1 MRILITSRNYRP
13 QKGGIE
19 TYLHHLALEMVS
31 QGHAICVVASYSEG
45 CKAFD
50 RKQPFI
56 TKRIPR
62 RLFWTP
68 IWTLR
73 LFYYA
78 LSAGSDVVINGE
90 WRSGIHTYLI
100 RHLMPF
106 QYFTI
111 AHGTELQDTNLT
123 WKHRIWKRLGF
134 LRYKILQASDGIFP
148 NSAYT
153 KSLLQEMGL
162 SMGKIHIVNPAVDPK
177 EFYPDQ
183 KPNYLIRKYGI
194 EDHKVILSASRLV
207 PHKGHETVIRAL
219 PKVCRQIPQ
228 IKYLILG
235 AGHHQNY
242 LKELVKDLN
251 LESYVIFTG
260 FVTDSDLK
268 DYYNLADVF
277 IMLSQAMENFCQVE
291 GFGIAFLEAN
301 ACATP
306 VIGGKSG
313 GVEEAVLHGQTG
325 SVIDSFSADDCADT
339 LIQYLENPEFA
350 TAQGKA
356 GRLRVETEL
365 NWTAS
370 TERMLAI
377 IESDSSY
384 GSNPVSDL
392 EVIR

>member
-31 QGHAICVVASYSEG
+31 QGHAVCVVASYSEE

-78 LSAGSDVVINGE
+78 LSTESDVVINGE

-111 AHGTELQDTNLT
+111 AHGTELQDTDLT

-162 SMGKIHIVNPAVDPK
+162 SMGKTHIVNPAVDPK

-183 KPNYLIRKYGI
+183 KPNYLFRKYGLK
-194 EDHKVILSASRLV
+194 DHKVILSVSRLV

-219 PKVCRQIPQ
+219 PKVCRQIPRL
-228 IKYLILG
+228 KYVIAG
-235 AGHHQNY
+235 TGHHRTY

-251 LESYVIFTG
+251 LEPYVIFAD
-260 FVTDSDLK
+260 FVEDSDLR

-277 IMLSQAMENFCQVE
+277 IMLSQTRERFCQVE

-313 GVEEAVLHGQTG
+313 GVEDAVLHGQTG
-325 SVIDSFSADDCADT
+325 SVIDPFSVDDCADT
-339 LIQYLENPEFA
+339 LIQYLENPELA
-350 TAQGKA
+350 AARGKA
-356 GRLRVETEL
+356 GRLKVEREL

-370 TERMLAI
+370 TKRMLAI
-377 IESDSSY
+377 IE
-384 GSNPVSDL
+384 
-392 EVIR
+392 EIRV

>member
-13 QKGGIE
+13 KGGGIA

-31 QGHAICVVASYSEG
+31 QGHCICVVASYSEG

-56 TKRIPR
+56 TKRIHQC
-62 RLFWTP
+62 LFWTP

-153 KSLLQEMGL
+153 KSLLKDLGL
-162 SMGKIHIVNPAVDPK
+162 PMTTTHIVNPAVDPK
-177 EFYPDQ
+177 EFYPGQ
-183 KPNYLIRKYGI
+183 KPNYLIKKYGLK
-194 EDHKVILSASRLV
+194 DHKVILSASRLV
-207 PHKGHETVIRAL
+207 PHKGHKTVIQAL
-219 PKVCRQIPQ
+219 PKVCRRIPRL
-228 IKYLILG
+228 KYFIIG
-235 AGHHQNY
+235 AGHHRNY
-242 LKELVKDLN
+242 LKELVKYLN
-251 LESYVIFTG
+251 LQQYVIFTG
-260 FVTDSDLK
+260 FVTDSDLR

-277 IMLSQAMENFCQVE
+277 IMLSQVRENFCQIE

-325 SVIDSFSADDCADT
+325 SVIDPFSTHDCADT

-350 TAQGKA
+350 ASQGRA
-356 GRLRVETEL
+356 GRLRIEREL
-365 NWTAS
+365 NWNAS
-370 TERMLAI
+370 TERMISI
-377 IESDSSY
+377 IESDDSY
-384 GSNPVSDL
+384 GSNPASD
-392 EVIR
+392 

>member
-13 QKGGIE
+13 KEGGIE

-31 QGHAICVVASYSEG
+31 QGHSICVVASHCGG

-50 RKQPFI
+50 IKQPFI
-56 TKRIPR
+56 TKRISQH
-62 RLFWTP
+62 LFWTP

-100 RHLMPF
+100 RHLMAF

-111 AHGTELQDTNLT
+111 AHGTELQDTDLT
-123 WKHRIWKRLGF
+123 WKYRIWKRLGF

-162 SMGKIHIVNPAVDPK
+162 PMATTHIVNPAVDPK
-177 EFYPDQ
+177 AYYPTQ
-183 KPNYLIRKYGI
+183 KPNDLIRKYGLK
-194 EDHKVILSASRLV
+194 DHKVILSVSRLV

-228 IKYLILG
+228 IKYLIAG
-235 AGHHQNY
+235 TGHHRNY
-242 LKELVKDLN
+242 LEKLVKSLN
-251 LESYVIFTG
+251 LQQYVIFTG
-260 FVTDSDLK
+260 FVTDNDLR

-277 IMLSQAMENFCQVE
+277 IMLSQTRESFCQVE

-313 GVEEAVLHGQTG
+313 GVEDAVLHGQTG
-325 SVIDSFSADDCADT
+325 SVIDPYSVDDCADT

-350 TAQGKA
+350 TTQGRA
-356 GRLRVETEL
+356 GRLRIEREL

-370 TERMLAI
+370 TERMIAI
-377 IESDSSY
+377 IE
-384 GSNPVSDL
+384 
-392 EVIR
+392 EIRV

>member
-1 MRILITSRNYRP
+1 MRILITARNYRP
-13 QKGGIE
+13 KEGGIE

-45 CKAFD
+45 GKAFD

-56 TKRIPR
+56 TKRIYR
-62 RLFWTP
+62 RLFFTP

-78 LSAGSDVVINGE
+78 LSEKIDVVINGE

-111 AHGTELQDTNLT
+111 AHGTELQDTDIT
-123 WKHRIWKRLGF
+123 WKYRVWKRLGF

-148 NSAYT
+148 NSAFT
-153 KSLLQEMGL
+153 KSILKEMGL
-162 SMGKIHIVNPAVDPK
+162 PMATTHSVNPAVDPK
-177 EFYPDQ
+177 AFYPTQ
-183 KPNYLIRKYGI
+183 KPNDLTKKYGVK
-194 EDHKVILSASRLV
+194 DHKVILSVSRLV

-219 PKVCRQIPQ
+219 PKVCRRIPQ
-228 IKYLILG
+228 VKYFI
-235 AGHHQNY
+235 AGTGPHRNY
-242 LKELVKDLN
+242 LEELVKDLN
-251 LESYVIFTG
+251 LEQYVIFTG
-260 FVTDSDLK
+260 FVTDDDLR

-277 IMLSQAMENFCQVE
+277 IMLSQVREHFCQVE
-291 GFGIAFLEAN
+291 GFGIAFLEAS

-313 GVEEAVLHGQTG
+313 GVEDAVLHGQTG
-325 SVIDSFSADDCADT
+325 SVIDPFSADDCANT
-339 LIQYLENPEFA
+339 LIQYLENSEFA
-350 TAQGKA
+350 MAQGKA

-365 NWTAS
+365 NWTAT

-377 IESDSSY
+377 IE
-384 GSNPVSDL
+384 
-392 EVIR
+392 EIMR

>member
-1 MRILITSRNYRP
+1 MRILITSRNYLP

-50 RKQPFI
+50 RKQPFL
-56 TKRIPR
+56 TKRIHR

-123 WKHRIWKRLGF
+123 WKHRIWKQLGF

-162 SMGKIHIVNPAVDPK
+162 PMATTHIVNPAVDPK
-177 EFYPDQ
+177 EFYPAQ
-183 KPNYLIRKYGI
+183 KPNYLIRKYGLK
-194 EDHKVILSASRLV
+194 DHKVILSASRLV

-219 PKVCRQIPQ
+219 PKVCRRIPRL
-228 IKYLILG
+228 KYIIVG
-235 AGHHQNY
+235 AGHHRNY
-242 LKELVKDLN
+242 LKELIKDLN
-251 LESYVIFTG
+251 LEQYVIFTG
-260 FVTDSDLK
+260 FVTDSDLRN
-268 DYYNLADVF
+268 YYNLADVF
-277 IMLSQAMENFCQVE
+277 IMLSQVRENFCQVE

-325 SVIDSFSADDCADT
+325 SVIDPFSADDCADT
-339 LIQYLENPEFA
+339 LIQYLENPGLA
-350 TAQGKA
+350 AAQGRA

-370 TERMLAI
+370 TERLISIM
-377 IESDSSY
+377 ESDNSY
-384 GSNPVSDL
+384 DSNRASG
-392 EVIR
+392 

>member
-50 RKQPFI
+50 SKQPFI
-56 TKRIPR
+56 TKRISR

-90 WRSGIHTYLI
+90 WRSGIHTYFI
-100 RHLMPF
+100 RHWMPF

-111 AHGTELQDTNLT
+111 AHGTELQDTDLT

-148 NSAYT
+148 NSTYT

-162 SMGKIHIVNPAVDPK
+162 SMRKIHIVNPAVDPK
-177 EFYPDQ
+177 VFYPAQ
-183 KPNYLIRKYGI
+183 KPNYLIRKYGLK
-194 EDHKVILSASRLV
+194 DHKVILSASRLV

-219 PKVCRQIPQ
+219 PKVCRRIPRL
-228 IKYLILG
+228 KYVIVG
-235 AGHHQNY
+235 AGYHRNY

-251 LESYVIFTG
+251 LEPYVIFTG
-260 FVTDSDLK
+260 FVTDSDLR

-277 IMLSQAMENFCQVE
+277 IMLSQAMKNFCQVE

-313 GVEEAVLHGQTG
+313 GVEDAVLHDQTG
-325 SVIDSFSADDCADT
+325 SVIDPFSADDCADT
-339 LIQYLENPEFA
+339 LIQYLKNPEFA

-356 GRLRVETEL
+356 GRLRVETEM
-365 NWTAS
+365 NWPAS

-377 IESDSSY
+377 IENDSS
-384 GSNPVSDL
+384 
-392 EVIR
+392 

>member
-13 QKGGIE
+13 KEGGIE

-31 QGHAICVVASYSEG
+31 QGHTICVVASYSEG

-56 TKRIPR
+56 TKRIHR

-78 LSAGSDVVINGE
+78 LSAESDAVINGE

-111 AHGTELQDTNLT
+111 AHGTELRETDLT
-123 WKHRIWKRLGF
+123 LKHRIWKRLGF
-134 LRYKILQASDGIFP
+134 LRYKVLDASDGLFP

-162 SMGKIHIVNPAVDPK
+162 PMATTHIVNPAVDPK
-177 EFYPDQ
+177 AFYPTG
-183 KPNYLIRKYGI
+183 KPNHLIQKYGLK
-194 EDHKVILSASRLV
+194 DHKVILSASRLV

-219 PKVCRQIPQ
+219 PKVCRQIPRLKYV
-228 IKYLILG
+228 IVGTGYHRNCLEGLVKYL
-235 AGHHQNY
+235 N
-242 LKELVKDLN
+242 LKP
-251 LESYVIFTG
+251 YVRFTG
-260 FVTDSDLK
+260 FVADSDLR

-277 IMLSQAMENFCQVE
+277 IMLSQVREHFCQIE

-313 GVEEAVLHGQTG
+313 GVEDAVLHGQTG
-325 SVIDSFSADDCADT
+325 SIIDPFSADDCADT
-339 LIQYLENPEFA
+339 LIQYLENPELA
-350 TAQGKA
+350 TSQGRA
-356 GRLRVETEL
+356 GRLRVEREL
-365 NWTAS
+365 NWTAA
-370 TERMLAI
+370 TKRMLTI
-377 IESDSSY
+377 IE
-384 GSNPVSDL
+384 
-392 EVIR
+392 EITI

>member
-1 MRILITSRNYRP
+1 M
-13 QKGGIE
+13 E

-31 QGHAICVVASYSEG
+31 QGHSVCVVASYSEE

-50 RKQPFI
+50 RKQPFT
-56 TKRIPR
+56 TKRISR
-62 RLFWTP
+62 HLFWTP

-73 LFYYA
+73 LFYYT
-78 LSAGSDVVINGE
+78 LSAGTDVVINGE
-90 WRSGIHTYLI
+90 WRSGIHAYLI

-111 AHGTELQDTNLT
+111 SHGTELQDTNLT
-123 WKHRIWKRLGF
+123 LKDRIWKRLGC

-162 SMGKIHIVNPAVDPK
+162 PMATTHIVNPAVDPK
-177 EFYPDQ
+177 SFYPT
-183 KPNYLIRKYGI
+183 KRPNHLVQKYGLKN
-194 EDHKVILSASRLV
+194 HKVILSVSRLV

-219 PKVCRQIPQ
+219 PKVCRRIPRF
-228 IKYLILG
+228 KYII
-235 AGHHQNY
+235 AGTGPHRNY
-242 LKELVKDLN
+242 LEELVKNLN
-251 LESYVIFTG
+251 LEPYVIFTG
-260 FVTDSDLK
+260 FVTDHDLR

-277 IMLSQAMENFCQVE
+277 IMLSQVREHFCQVE

-313 GVEEAVLHGQTG
+313 GVEDAVLHGQTG
-325 SVIDSFSADDCADT
+325 SVIDPFSEDDCADT

-350 TAQGKA
+350 AAQGKA

-370 TERMLAI
+370 TRRMLAI
-377 IESDSSY
+377 IE
-384 GSNPVSDL
+384 
-392 EVIR
+392 EIMR

>member
-31 QGHAICVVASYSEG
+31 QGHAVCIVASYSEG

-56 TKRIPR
+56 TKRIYR

-78 LSAGSDVVINGE
+78 FKAESDVVINGE
-90 WRSGIHTYLI
+90 WRSSIHTYLI
-100 RHLMPF
+100 RPLMAF

-162 SMGKIHIVNPAVDPK
+162 PMATTHIVNPAVDPK
-177 EFYPDQ
+177 EFYPTQ
-183 KPNYLIRKYGI
+183 KPNDLIKKYGVK
-194 EDHKVILSASRLV
+194 DHRVILSVSRLV

-219 PKVCRQIPQ
+219 PKVCRRIPQ
-228 IKYLILG
+228 IKYFI
-235 AGHHQNY
+235 AGTGPHRNY
-242 LKELVKDLN
+242 LEELVKDLN
-251 LESYVIFTG
+251 LEPYVIFTG
-260 FVTDSDLK
+260 FVADSDLR
-268 DYYNLADVF
+268 DYYNLADIF

-313 GVEEAVLHGQTG
+313 GVEDAVLHGQTG
-325 SVIDSFSADDCADT
+325 SVIDPFSADDCADT

-350 TAQGKA
+350 DSHGEA

-365 NWTAS
+365 NWAAS
-370 TERMLAI
+370 TKRMLAI
-377 IESDSSY
+377 IEEII
-384 GSNPVSDL
+384 G
-392 EVIR
+392 

>member
-1 MRILITSRNYRP
+1 MRILIASRNYRP
-13 QKGGIE
+13 KEGGIE
-19 TYLHHLALEMVS
+19 TYFYHLALELVS
-31 QGHAICVVASYSEG
+31 QGHSVCVVASYSEG

-56 TKRIPR
+56 TKRIHR

-78 LSAGSDVVINGE
+78 LSAGSDVLINGE

-100 RHLMPF
+100 RHLKPF

-123 WKHRIWKRLGF
+123 WKHRIWKQLGF

-162 SMGKIHIVNPAVDPK
+162 PMATTHIVNPAVDPK
-177 EFYPDQ
+177 AFYPTQ
-183 KPNYLIRKYGI
+183 KPNDLIKKYGVK
-194 EDHKVILSASRLV
+194 DHKVILSVSRLV

-219 PKVCRQIPQ
+219 PKVCRRIPQ
-228 IKYLILG
+228 IKYFV
-235 AGHHQNY
+235 AGTGPHRNY
-242 LKELVKDLN
+242 LEELVKDLN
-251 LESYVIFTG
+251 LGSYVIFTG
-260 FVTDSDLK
+260 FVTDSELR

-277 IMLSQAMENFCQVE
+277 IMLSQVREHFCQIE

-301 ACATP
+301 ACAKP

-313 GVEEAVLHGQTG
+313 GVEDAVLHGQTG
-325 SVIDSFSADDCADT
+325 SVIDPFSVDDCADT

-350 TAQGKA
+350 TIQGKA

-365 NWTAS
+365 NWAAT
-370 TERMLAI
+370 TERMISI
-377 IESDSSY
+377 IESDNFH
-384 GSNPVSDL
+384 GSNQASGL

>member
-62 RLFWTP
+62 SLFWTP

-78 LSAGSDVVINGE
+78 LSTGIDVVINSE

-100 RHLMPF
+100 RHLIPF

-111 AHGTELQDTNLT
+111 AHGTELQDTDLT

-134 LRYKILQASDGIFP
+134 LRYKILQTSDGIFP

-162 SMGKIHIVNPAVDPK
+162 SMGKTHIVNPAVDPR
-177 EFYPDQ
+177 EFYPTQ
-183 KPNYLIRKYGI
+183 KPNYLIRKY
-194 EDHKVILSASRLV
+194 ELKDHKVILSASRLV
-207 PHKGHETVIRAL
+207 PHKGHDTVIRAL
-219 PKVCRQIPQ
+219 PRVCRRIPRL
-228 IKYLILG
+228 KYVIVG

-251 LESYVIFTG
+251 LEPYVIFTG
-260 FVTDSDLK
+260 FVTDSDLR

-277 IMLSQAMENFCQVE
+277 IMLSQAMKNFCQVE
-291 GFGIAFLEAN
+291 GFGIAFLEAS

-313 GVEEAVLHGQTG
+313 GVEDAVLHGQTG
-325 SVIDSFSADDCADT
+325 SVIDPFSADDCADT

-350 TAQGKA
+350 ASQGRS
-356 GRLRVETEL
+356 GQLRVETEL

-377 IESDSSY
+377 IE
-384 GSNPVSDL
+384 
-392 EVIR
+392 EVRV

>member
-13 QKGGIE
+13 KKGGME

-31 QGHAICVVASYSEG
+31 QGHVICVVASYSEG

-56 TKRIPR
+56 TKRIPQ

-73 LFYYA
+73 LFYYT

-111 AHGTELQDTNLT
+111 AHGTELQDTDLT

-134 LRYKILQASDGIFP
+134 LRYKVLQASNGILP

-162 SMGKIHIVNPAVDPK
+162 SMGKTHIVNPAVDPK
-177 EFYPDQ
+177 EFYPTE
-183 KPNYLIRKYGI
+183 KPNHLIRKYGLK
-194 EDHKVILSASRLV
+194 DHKVILSASRLV

-219 PKVCRQIPQ
+219 PKLRRRIPRL
-228 IKYLILG
+228 KYVILG

-242 LKELVKDLN
+242 LKELVKYLN
-251 LESYVIFTG
+251 LQQYIIFTG
-260 FVTDSDLK
+260 FVADSDLR
-268 DYYNLADVF
+268 DYYNLTDVF
-277 IMLSQAMENFCQVE
+277 IMLSQVREHFCQVE

-301 ACATP
+301 ACAKP

-313 GVEEAVLHGQTG
+313 GVAEAVLHGQTG
-325 SVIDSFSADDCADT
+325 SVIDPFSADDCADT

-350 TAQGKA
+350 TVQGKA

-365 NWTAS
+365 NWAAS

-377 IESDSSY
+377 IESDGSY

-392 EVIR
+392 EVIK

>member
-13 QKGGIE
+13 QKGGME

-31 QGHAICVVASYSEG
+31 QGYAICVVASYSEG

-50 RKQPFI
+50 SKQPFI
-56 TKRIPR
+56 TKRISR

-68 IWTLR
+68 LWTLR

-111 AHGTELQDTNLT
+111 AHGTELQDTDLT

-148 NSAYT
+148 NSTYT

-162 SMGKIHIVNPAVDPK
+162 SMGKTHIVNPAVDPK

-183 KPNYLIRKYGI
+183 KSNYLIQKYGLK
-194 EDHKVILSASRLV
+194 DHRVILSASRLV

-219 PKVCRQIPQ
+219 PKVCRRIPRL
-228 IKYLILG
+228 KYVIVG
-235 AGHHQNY
+235 AGYHRNY

-260 FVTDSDLK
+260 FVTDSDLR
-268 DYYNLADVF
+268 DHYNLADVF

-313 GVEEAVLHGQTG
+313 GVEDAVLHDQTG
-325 SVIDSFSADDCADT
+325 SVIDPFSADDCADT
-339 LIQYLENPEFA
+339 LIQYLDNPEFA

-356 GRLRVETEL
+356 GRLRVETEM
-365 NWTAS
+365 NWPAT

-377 IESDSSY
+377 IENDSS
-384 GSNPVSDL
+384 
-392 EVIR
+392 

>member
-1 MRILITSRNYRP
+1 MHILITSRNYRP
-13 QKGGIE
+13 KEGGIE

-31 QGHAICVVASYSEG
+31 QGHAICVVASHCEG
-45 CKAFD
+45 CKTFD

-56 TKRIPR
+56 TKRIPQS
-62 RLFWTP
+62 LFWTP

-73 LFYYA
+73 LFYYT

-111 AHGTELQDTNLT
+111 AHGTELRETDLT
-123 WKHRIWKRLGF
+123 LKHRIWKRLGF

-153 KSLLQEMGL
+153 KSLLQKMGL
-162 SMGKIHIVNPAVDPK
+162 SMGKTHIVNPAVDPK
-177 EFYPDQ
+177 DFYPTQ
-183 KPNYLIRKYGI
+183 KPNDLLRKYGLK
-194 EDHKVILSASRLV
+194 DHKVILSVSRLV

-228 IKYLILG
+228 IKYLIAG
-235 AGHHQNY
+235 TGHHRNY
-242 LKELVKDLN
+242 LEKLVKSLN
-251 LESYVIFTG
+251 LQQYVIFTG
-260 FVTDSDLK
+260 FVADSDLR

-277 IMLSQAMENFCQVE
+277 IMLSQVRGNFCQVE

-325 SVIDSFSADDCADT
+325 SVIDPFSADDCADT
-339 LIQYLENPEFA
+339 LIQYLENPELA
-350 TAQGKA
+350 AAQGKA
-356 GRLRVETEL
+356 GRLRVEREL

-370 TERMLAI
+370 TKRMLAI
-377 IESDSSY
+377 IE
-384 GSNPVSDL
+384 
-392 EVIR
+392 EIMR